1 MYIRSRGPI
10 TRVDNTLQ
18 NQDEIKYKKSDMWF
32 LFTIILLYM
41 LTCVPLAG
49 SIPLYARYIILPV
62 MILFSFKNNEEPV
75 QMDWVTVLLFF
86 TAVFPSIVFSPYMSN
101 AVVKAATVLLMFV
114 GCSMYFNSRCYTG
127 LQSLYRA
134 LVVFGYVCV
143 AANFFRFLIGQGYSG
158 DNFRGYFG
166 NRNACGAALV
176 TVAIIMFS
184 EIWKSTGKKKL
195 LPILFLAL
203 DIFMI
208 IITYSRGA
216 FLGLIIGLVVFLF
229 FVYED
234 KVKLLGICILIFI
247 VAFLFRNQ
255 IYQMPI
261 YERFTSEGLS
271 RNELWDY
278 AFQVI
283 RENFLTGV
291 GFSSSQFTNQL
302 EGNEGYNFHN
312 SYIGL
317 MADVGIFGIILLV
330 IMFLIIGVRIY
341 FRYKNISHENR
352 IQYVAL
358 IAICIA
364 FFGLSFGEA
373 YLIVAGSP
381 FSFVFWCCM
390 FCLSQYQENVDI
402 KV

>member
-1 MYIRSRGPI
+1 MYFRPRGPI
-10 TRVDNTLQ
+10 NRTVNPVEKK
-18 NQDEIKYKKSDMWF
+18 EIEYKKWDVWF
-32 LFTIILLYM
+32 LFIIITLYM

-49 SIPLYARYIILPV
+49 SIPVYSRFVILPAMMV
-62 MILFSFKNNEEPV
+62 ASFIGYEYKV
-75 QMDWVTVLLFF
+75 KVDWLTVSFF
-86 TAVFPSIVFSPYMSN
+86 IIAVFPSIVFSPHMSN
-101 AVVKAATVLLMFV
+101 ATVKAATVLLMFV
-114 GCSMYFNSRCYTG
+114 GCSMYFYSRCYTG
-127 LQSLYRA
+127 LQSLYKS
-134 LVVFGYVCV
+134 LVIFGYICV
-143 AANFFRFLIGQGYSG
+143 GANFFRFLIGQGYSS

-176 TVAIIMFS
+176 TIAVVMFA
-184 EIWKSTGKKKL
+184 EIWKSQGKKKL
-195 LPILFLAL
+195 LPLLFFGL
-203 DIFMI
+203 DVFMI

-216 FLGLIIGLVVFLF
+216 FLGLVIGLMVFLF

-234 KVKLLGICILIFI
+234 KVKLLGVCIAVL
-247 VAFLFRNQ
+247 VVVFLFRDQ
-255 IYQMPI
+255 IQQMPI
-261 YERFTSEGLS
+261 YDRLMEEGLS

-278 AFQVI
+278 AFQII

-291 GFSSSQFTNQL
+291 GFSSSQFSNQL

-317 MADVGIFGIILLV
+317 MADVGIFGVILLAL
-330 IMFLIIGVRIY
+330 MFIALGAKIY
-341 FRYKNISHENR
+341 FRYKNVSSKDR

-358 IAICIA
+358 IAVCIA

-390 FCLSQYQENVDI
+390 FCLSLYEEEKLIFN
-402 KV
+402 

>member
-1 MYIRSRGPI
+1 MYFRRIGLI
-10 TRVDNTLQ
+10 GRVDNT
-18 NQDEIKYKKSDMWF
+18 DKKIETEYKKWDVWF
-32 LFTIILLYM
+32 LFIIILLYM

-49 SIPLYARYIILPV
+49 SIPLYSRFIILPAMMV
-62 MILFSFKNNEEPV
+62 VSFYKSESPAKV
-75 QMDWVTVLLFF
+75 DWLTIAFF
-86 TAVFPSIVFSPYMSN
+86 VVAVFPSILFSPYMGN
-101 AVVKAATVLLMFV
+101 AAVKAATVLLMFV
-114 GCSMYFNSRCYTG
+114 SSSMYFYSRCYTG

-134 LVVFGYVCV
+134 LVIFGYVCV

-176 TVAIIMFS
+176 TIAVVMLA
-184 EIWKSTGKKKL
+184 EVWKRIFPL
-195 LPILFLAL
+195 VFLGL

-208 IITYSRGA
+208 IMTYSRGA

-234 KVKLLGICILIFI
+234 KVKLLGVCISIAIL
-247 VAFLFRNQ
+247 AFLFRGRIQ
-255 IYQMPI
+255 QMPI
-261 YERFTSEGLS
+261 YERLATEGLS

-283 RENFLTGV
+283 RDNFLTGV
-291 GFSSSQFTNQL
+291 GFSSSKFSNQL

-317 MADVGIFGIILLV
+317 MADVGIFGV
-330 IMFLIIGVRIY
+330 IMLALMFLVLGARIY
-341 FRYKNISHENR
+341 IRYKNIPSKDR

-390 FCLSQYQENVDI
+390 FCLSLYKQKEINNS
-402 KV
+402 

>member
-1 MYIRSRGPI
+1 MYFRRIGLI
-10 TRVDNTLQ
+10 GRVDNT
-18 NQDEIKYKKSDMWF
+18 DKKIETEYKKWDVWS
-32 LFTIILLYM
+32 LFIIILLYM

-49 SIPLYARYIILPV
+49 SIPMYSRFIILPAMMV
-62 MILFSFKNNEEPV
+62 VSFYKSESPAKV
-75 QMDWVTVLLFF
+75 DWLTIAFF
-86 TAVFPSIVFSPYMSN
+86 VVAVFPSILFSPYMGN
-101 AVVKAATVLLMFV
+101 AAVKAATVLLMFV
-114 GCSMYFNSRCYTG
+114 SSSMYFYSRCYTG

-134 LVVFGYVCV
+134 LVIFGYVCV

-176 TVAIIMFS
+176 TIAVVMLA
-184 EIWKSTGKKKL
+184 EVWKSEGKKR
-195 LPILFLAL
+195 LFPLVFLGL

-208 IITYSRGA
+208 IMTYSRGA

-234 KVKLLGICILIFI
+234 KVKLLGICISIAIL
-247 VAFLFRNQ
+247 AFLFRGRIQ
-255 IYQMPI
+255 QMPI
-261 YERFTSEGLS
+261 YERLATEGLS

-283 RENFLTGV
+283 RDNFLTGV
-291 GFSSSQFTNQL
+291 GFSSSQFSNQL

-317 MADVGIFGIILLV
+317 MADVGIFGV
-330 IMFLIIGVRIY
+330 IMLALMFLVLGARIY
-341 FRYKNISHENR
+341 IRYKNIPSKDR

-390 FCLSQYQENVDI
+390 FCLSLYKQKEINNS
-402 KV
+402 

>member
-1 MYIRSRGPI
+1 MYFRPRGPI
-10 TRVDNTLQ
+10 KKTEHTVIKEETL
-18 NQDEIKYKKSDMWF
+18 DKKWDVWF
-32 LFTIILLYM
+32 LFVIITLYM

-49 SIPLYARYIILPV
+49 SIPLYSRFIILPAMMV
-62 MILFSFKNNEEPV
+62 ASFIKNDAPARVDWLTVVLFV
-75 QMDWVTVLLFF
+75 

-101 AVVKAATVLLMFV
+101 AALKAATVLLMFV
-114 GCSMYFNSRCYTG
+114 GCSMYFYSRCYTG

-134 LVVFGYVCV
+134 LVMFGYVCI
-143 AANFFRFLIGQGYSG
+143 AANLFRFLIGQGYSG

-176 TVAIIMFS
+176 IVAVIMFA

-195 LPILFLAL
+195 LPLLFLAL

-216 FLGLIIGLVVFLF
+216 FLGLVIGLLVFLF

-234 KVKLLGICILIFI
+234 KVKLIGACIGVFVIG
-247 VAFLFRNQ
+247 FLFRNQ
-255 IYQMPI
+255 IKQMPI
-261 YERFTSEGLS
+261 YDRLMNEGLS
-271 RNELWDY
+271 RDELWDY
-278 AFQVI
+278 AFQII

-291 GFSSSQFTNQL
+291 GFSSSQFSNQM

-317 MADVGIFGIILLV
+317 MADVGIFGVILLAL
-330 IMFLIIGVRIY
+330 MFLALGIRIF
-341 FRYKNISHENR
+341 FRYKNIPHEDR

-390 FCLSQYQENVDI
+390 FCLSHYQQRKTI
-402 KV
+402 KQ